1 MNFSDVAGGARMGG
15 RSPAAG
21 AVATPRGGLSRRMTA
36 MAALALLAGCAG
48 APKPVVTPVSGAI
61 EASPQLNPSV
71 SRVPS
76 PLLLRVY
83 ELKTAAAF
91 NSADFMSLYQADQAT
106 LGADVVAREEMMLKP
121 GQTVPIRK
129 VLGAETRFIGVV
141 GAYRSLER
149 ANWRAIVAVQ
159 PGKPQILTI
168 RAAELA
174 VSAEIKA
181 P

>member
-1 MNFSDVAGGARMGG
+1 MNFSDVAGWARIGG
-15 RSPAAG
+15 RLPAAG
-21 AVATPRGGLSRRMTA
+21 AAASPRPALLGGLA
-36 MAALALLAGCAG
+36 VLALLAGCAG
-48 APKPVVTPVSGAI
+48 APKPVVTTVTGSI
-61 EASPQLNPSV
+61 EASAQLNLSV

-91 NSADFMSLYQADQAT
+91 NSADFMSLYQSDQAT
-106 LGADVVAREEMMLKP
+106 LGADIVAREEMMLKP
-121 GQTVPIRK
+121 GQTVPVRK
-129 VLGAETRFIGVV
+129 TLGADTRFIGVV
-141 GAYRSLER
+141 GAYRNLER

-159 PGKPQILTI
+159 PGKAQTLTI
-168 RAAELA
+168 RAADLA